1 MRKGYIVLKSSQARK
16 FAKVCKSIDDL
27 TWRLSILHLSDESD
41 NYISVSLGLHDL
53 YEDTLQKMHDSA
65 DSFCVSKGKPG
76 EAYYRLVIKNSN
88 HGKRRRMAMKTDMG
102 KKLYR
107 LCLSMDRM
115 CVVVAMLAVERVIT
129 RDQAREFYKTVG
141 EISKDFSM
149 ALHQLNII
157 HKNAETTLTNAI

>member
-65 DSFCVSKGKPG
+65 DSFCVSK
-76 EAYYRLVIKNSN
+76 
-88 HGKRRRMAMKTDMG
+88 
-102 KKLYR
+102 
-107 LCLSMDRM
+107 
-115 CVVVAMLAVERVIT
+115 
-129 RDQAREFYKTVG
+129 
-141 EISKDFSM
+141 EIGR
-149 ALHQLNII
+149 AHV
-157 HKNAETTLTNAI
+157 